1 MTEDT
6 TSIVMGVCKAG
17 GSFPQ
22 KINRLYER
30 LKPWD
35 VDTVTSRL
43 RSAGVIP
50 EMYAHDSSEEKVYA
64 KYCDIVVSEA
74 FRAIGFQSD
83 VSNVRSNAADLYVDG
98 AGYSAI
104 CDVKSFRLSRTA
116 LNPKDYKIEAVDRW
130 RRNQEA
136 DHAFLVAP
144 HTQFPSGIS
153 RLYDEAIRYNVTLL
167 PFAHVEFLVRTANSA
182 GQRPD
187 LRLIWQVAKAIE
199 DPAEVRGPSYWKA
212 VDAAVVRASGGSE
225 SALEESKHR
234 YEDEFRNQARLQV
247 KYWEDRLQEIRN
259 MPREQLVES
268 LVRAE
273 GIESKIQTIRQY
285 LK

>member
-1 MTEDT
+1 LITE
-6 TSIVMGVCKAG
+6 VCEAG

-22 KINRLYER
+22 KVNRLYER
-30 LKPWD
+30 LMPWD
-35 VDTVTSRL
+35 VDTITARL
-43 RSAGVIP
+43 RAAGVIP

-74 FRAIGFQSD
+74 FRAMGFQSA
-83 VSNVRSNAADLYVDG
+83 VSNVRSNAADLCIDG
-98 AGYSAI
+98 PGYSSI

-136 DHAFLVAP
+136 DYAFLVAP
-144 HTQFPSGIS
+144 HTQFPGGNS

-167 PFAHVEFLVRTANSA
+167 SFAHVDFLVRTARSA
-182 GQRPD
+182 GQRPY
-187 LRLIWQVAKAIE
+187 LRLIWQVGETIP
-199 DPAEVRGPSYWKA
+199 DPAGVRGPSYWKA

-225 SALEESKHR
+225 SALEEAKHS
-234 YEDEFRNQARLQV
+234 YEEEFQNQARLQV

-259 MPREQLVES
+259 MPREQLIDS

-285 LK
+285 LR